1 MSSQSH
7 DSMTRRFRDDEA
19 SRILDHAI
27 RIDAARRTGM
37 TVNDLHDIAREIGIS
52 PQAVDDAL
60 HALEASG
67 WRPEKSTGLD
77 SAPVSLMDDDLV
89 VQPSRWRSRLA
100 HWLRPVILPLIGMI
114 GGVTTS
120 DYVVD
125 LMHPQ
130 PLLSGGTAYSTLL
143 VGGSIAL
150 LVHHWRRG
158 THRRFQVD
166 LIGLWSGFVIGWL
179 IAHESLGVE
188 SFVVMGGAWAGLALI
203 GRWALGYISDDQGE
217 PGTDSGLMA
226 GRTTASRAS

>member
-1 MSSQSH
+1 M
-7 DSMTRRFRDDEA
+7 
-19 SRILDHAI
+19 
-27 RIDAARRTGM
+27 
-37 TVNDLHDIAREIGIS
+37 
-52 PQAVDDAL
+52 
-60 HALEASG
+60 
-67 WRPEKSTGLD
+67 
-77 SAPVSLMDDDLV
+77 
-89 VQPSRWRSRLA
+89 
-100 HWLRPVILPLIGMI
+100 PLIGMI

-125 LMHPQ
+125 LVNPQ

-166 LIGLWSGFVIGWL
+166 LLGLWSGFVIGWL

-203 GRWALGYISDDQGE
+203 GRYALGYVGDDQNAE
-217 PGTDSGLMA
+217 DPHSGLIT